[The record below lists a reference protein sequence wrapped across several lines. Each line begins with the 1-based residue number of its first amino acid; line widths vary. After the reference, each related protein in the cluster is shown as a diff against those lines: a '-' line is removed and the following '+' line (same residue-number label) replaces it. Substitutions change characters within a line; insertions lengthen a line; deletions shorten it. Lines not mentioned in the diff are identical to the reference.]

1 MGEYRNTL
9 SKESGQT
16 VSDDR
21 RCGYR
26 DHQFRH
32 RDGARTGTDHRALQ
46 SDPAS
51 GCGSS
56 ACGGRYLRQR
66 ALSAYDYGFFNGTSL
81 RRHSVG
87 KSRCTL
93 DGSGSRKYFLYCKC
107 TAYFRKIR
115 KSEYLRRRIWNQP
128 RSVGTFCHDTVCG

>member
-66 ALSAYDYGFFNGTSL
+66 ALSASDHGYTDVLSFCGYPA
-81 RRHSVG
+81 G
-87 KSRCTL
+87 KS
-93 DGSGSRKYFLYCKC
+93 
-107 TAYFRKIR
+107 
-115 KSEYLRRRIWNQP
+115 
-128 RSVGTFCHDTVCG
+128 